1 MTNLSVVEPCSIGW
15 EDEVP
20 WCSAPEETDVARWL
34 IYSFLALLGLL
45 LVAIAAVYLLIGH
58 FNLAS
63 LASSRASAALGR
75 QVTIDALHITP
86 GRWITIE
93 VDAARLANVPGGSRP
108 VMVELRHLT
117 TEVDALSLL
126 HRPLIVRR
134 LVVDGL
140 SILAERTADH
150 TPNWKL
156 GAAKPKPSTSDNRS
170 WFPTLLDARLHDSEV
185 VYRTSGGATF
195 RTTLNNLS
203 IVTPSASQSVRLTA
217 TGSYNGTPVSL
228 LGELQSIEAL
238 RDGAVP
244 YGMEL
249 HLRSDETR
257 FSFKGTMTDPL
268 DVDGAEGA
276 VVLEA
281 PTPKSLLALAGLTNK
296 SDLSLQLAGQLRRQG
311 DLWSLTGAAGE
322 LKGNPITA
330 ASLQLKEGSKGK
342 PDELATDIAFS
353 RLDLNGLLRGG
364 SGAGASD
371 ADIPLDVARSPDPLI
386 DAHLSARQLTYNGI
400 RGSAVSLSA
409 AITPGQIVIR
419 ALALTYLGASIR
431 AEGRLDAADKIGRV
445 SAKVVVSG
453 ADIQQ
458 LRHLLGLGSV
468 PLSGKLDAQLVAS
481 SSGATLNG
489 AARAADVVAAVS
501 MSGGSIARYVIEMAS
516 TDIRSL
522 FRKAKGTTTVACL
535 LGVLNM
541 NAGVGTISPLRIRAA
556 SGTVVGEAQ
565 FDLYRR
571 TFDLTIG
578 SQPASTG
585 IFALDIPIRVY
596 GTFASPTVRP
606 AKWPPASRARLAAAT
621 TVTKLPPS
629 LQQLVSRN
637 PCLRA
642 QAGRR

>member
-1 MTNLSVVEPCSIGW
+1 VV
-15 EDEVP
+15 
-20 WCSAPEETDVARWL
+20 RWF
-34 IYSFLALLGLL
+34 IYGFLGLVGLL
-45 LVAIAAVYLLIGH
+45 LVAVATLYLLIGH

-75 QVTIDALHITP
+75 EVTIDALHVTP

-108 VMVELRHLT
+108 MMVELRHLT
-117 TEVDALSLL
+117 AKVDALSLL

-134 LVVDGL
+134 LVVDGF

-150 TPNWKL
+150 TPNWRF
-156 GAAKPKPSTSDNRS
+156 GGAKPKPSTSDSRS
-170 WFPTLLDARLHDSEV
+170 WFPTLLDARLKDSEV

-195 RTTLNNLS
+195 RTTLNKLS
-203 IVTPSASQSVRLTA
+203 IVTPSASQPVSLTA
-217 TGSYNGTPVSL
+217 TGAYNGTPISL
-228 LGELQSIEAL
+228 AGKLRSIVAL
-238 RDGAVP
+238 RDGTIP

-249 HLRSDETR
+249 HLRSDETK

-268 DVDGAEGA
+268 DVDGAKGA

-296 SDLSLQLAGQLRRQG
+296 SDVSLQLAGQLQRDG
-311 DLWSLTGAAGE
+311 DLWSLTGATGA

-330 ASLQLKEGSKGK
+330 ASLRLKEGSKGK
-342 PDELATDIAFS
+342 PDEVATNITFS
-353 RLDLNGLLRGG
+353 RLDLSDLLRGG
-364 SGAGASD
+364 SGGGTSD

-386 DAHLSARQLTYNGI
+386 DAHLAARQLVYNGI
-400 RGSAVSLSA
+400 QGSDVSLSTA
-409 AITPGQIVIR
+409 VTPDHIALR

-431 AEGRLDAADKIGRV
+431 ADGRLDAAGKIGRA

-453 ADIQQ
+453 ADVQQ
-458 LRHLLGLGSV
+458 LRHLLGLRSV
-468 PLSGKLDAQLVAS
+468 PLSGKLDAQLFAS
-481 SSGATLNG
+481 SSGATFNE
-489 AARAADVVAAVS
+489 AARSADVVAAVS
-501 MSGGSIARYVIEMAS
+501 MKGGTIARQVIEMAS
-516 TDIRSL
+516 TDIRLL
-522 FRKAKGTTTVACL
+522 FRKAQGTTPVSCL
-535 LGVLNM
+535 LGVLTM
-541 NAGVGTISPLRIRAA
+541 NAGIGTISPLRIRAA

-596 GTFASPTVRP
+596 GTFANPTVRP
-606 AKWPPASRARLAAAT
+606 AQWSPASRARVAT
-621 TVTKLPPS
+621 ATSASRLPPS
-629 LQQLVSRN
+629 LLQLVNRN
-637 PCLRA
+637 PCLHA
-642 QAGRR
+642 QAGLRK